1 MSAVSP
7 EAVDAHGS
15 TGLLPPNIRAGSL
28 RGVRILLVG
37 NDPEYFLMHRL
48 AFAQALSE
56 EGVDL
61 HVAIPFGTEDAR
73 FKSFDFPLHRI
84 ALSRGSRN
92 PLDEI
97 GAMRDILRVLRRVA
111 PTIVHHVTIKPIMY
125 GGIAARLLRT
135 PVVVNS
141 VTGLGYVF
149 SSGNSDAKMM
159 RNVVVPVLRIGCN
172 RAAVTMLFEN
182 ADDLKV
188 YREDFGISREATC
201 LVVPS
206 SGIEVDSFAQHAHRE
221 GSVTVMFLGRML
233 YDKGVREFADAARAV
248 KARRPEIRF
257 VLVGGSDPNPES
269 ISEEILGQWQAEGIL
284 EHWGW
289 RSDVPAVLQNADI
302 LCLPSY
308 REGLSR
314 ALLEGGA
321 SGLAL
326 ITTDVPGCR
335 DAIIPGRSGLL
346 VPVRDP
352 VALANAILDLAQSAV
367 RRATMGAQARAD
379 VRARFSVSTVVAQTR
394 AAYRQALERAES
406 RP

>member
-1 MSAVSP
+1 MSAISR
-7 EAVDAHGS
+7 EAVEVANGA
-15 TGLLPPNIRAGSL
+15 GLHPPDTTAGGL

-48 AFAQALSE
+48 AFARALGE

-61 HVAIPFGTEDAR
+61 HVAIPFSSDDRR
-73 FKSFDFPLHRI
+73 FKSLEFPLHRI

-92 PLDEI
+92 PVNEI
-97 GAMRDILRVLRRVA
+97 GATRDILGVSRLVV

-125 GGIAARLLRT
+125 GSIVARLLRT

-149 SSGNSDAKMM
+149 SSSNRDARVM
-159 RNVVVPVLRIGCN
+159 RSAVLPALRFGCN
-172 RAAVTMLFEN
+172 RAEVTMLFEN
-182 ADDLKV
+182 ADDLEV
-188 YREDFGISREATC
+188 YRGFGISRRATSR
-201 LVVPS
+201 VVPS
-206 SGIEVDSFAQHAHRE
+206 SGIEVDSFEPHAHRE
-221 GSVTVMFLGRML
+221 GAVTVMFLGRML
-233 YDKGVREFADAARAV
+233 YDKGVREFAAAAKEV
-248 KARRPEIRF
+248 KRRRPEIRF

-269 ISEEILGQWQAEGIL
+269 ISEETLREWRADGIV

-289 RSDVPAVLQNADI
+289 RSDIPAVLQTADI

-308 REGLSR
+308 REGLPR

-335 DAIIPGRSGLL
+335 DAVIPGRSGLL

-352 VALANAILDLAQSAV
+352 LALANAILDLADSAV
-367 RRATMGAQARAD
+367 RRAALGAEARVD
-379 VRARFSVSTVVAQTR
+379 VRARFSVSSVVAQTR
-394 AAYRQALERAES
+394 EAYLHALDRAKK
-406 RP
+406 P

>member
-1 MSAVSP
+1 MSAVSRAAVAFRGSVGLHAP
-7 EAVDAHGS
+7 ET
-15 TGLLPPNIRAGSL
+15 TGDGL
-28 RGVRILLVG
+28 RGARILLVG

-48 AFAQALSE
+48 AFAGALSQ

-61 HVAIPFGTEDAR
+61 HVAIPFMPEDPR
-73 FKSFDFPLHRI
+73 FKSLDFPLHRI

-97 GAMRDILRVLRRVA
+97 RAMRAILEVSRKVA
-111 PTIVHHVTIKPIMY
+111 PIIVHHVTIKPIMY
-125 GGIAARLLRT
+125 GSIAARLLRT

-141 VTGLGYVF
+141 VTGLGYIF
-149 SSGNSDAKMM
+149 SSSNRDARIM
-159 RNVVVPVLRIGCN
+159 RSVVVPALRLGCN
-172 RAAVTMLFEN
+172 RRDVTMLFEN
-182 ADDLKV
+182 ADDLEV
-188 YREDFGISREATC
+188 YRGYGISSAATS

-206 SGIEVDSFAQHAHRE
+206 SGIDVDSFEVHAHRE
-221 GSVTVMFLGRML
+221 DSVTVMFLGRML
-233 YDKGVREFADAARAV
+233 YDKGVREFAAAARAV
-248 KARRPEIRF
+248 KRRRPEIRF

-269 ISEEILGQWQAEGIL
+269 ISEGTLREWQSEGLL

-289 RSDVPAVLQNADI
+289 RSDIPAVLQSADI

-308 REGLSR
+308 REGLPR

-346 VPVRDP
+346 VPVRDSE
-352 VALANAILDLAQSAV
+352 ALANAILDLAESAA
-367 RRATMGAQARAD
+367 RRTAMGAEARMD
-379 VRARFSVSTVVAQTR
+379 VRARFSVTSVVAQTR
-394 AAYRQALERAES
+394 AAYRHALDRVEGRH
-406 RP
+406 

>member
-7 EAVDAHGS
+7 EPVDIHGS
-15 TGLLPPNIRAGSL
+15 TGTLPPTVEGGSL

-48 AFAQALSE
+48 AFARALSE

-61 HVAIPFGTEDAR
+61 HVAIPFGLEDAR

-97 GAMRDILRVLRRVA
+97 GAMRDILRVSRRVA

-125 GGIAARLLRT
+125 GSIVARLLRT
-135 PVVVNS
+135 PVIVNS

-159 RNVVVPVLRIGCN
+159 RSVVVPALRFGCN

-188 YREDFGISREATC
+188 YRDFGISREATS

-206 SGIEVDSFAQHAHRE
+206 AGIEVDSFAEHTHRE

-269 ISEEILGQWQAEGIL
+269 ISAETLAQWQAEGIL

-289 RSDVPAVLQNADI
+289 RPDVPAVLQNADI

-352 VALANAILDLAQSAV
+352 VALANAILDLAQSAA
-367 RRATMGAQARAD
+367 RRTTMGAQARVD
-379 VRARFSVSTVVAQTR
+379 VRARFSVSSVVAQTR

-406 RP
+406 RH